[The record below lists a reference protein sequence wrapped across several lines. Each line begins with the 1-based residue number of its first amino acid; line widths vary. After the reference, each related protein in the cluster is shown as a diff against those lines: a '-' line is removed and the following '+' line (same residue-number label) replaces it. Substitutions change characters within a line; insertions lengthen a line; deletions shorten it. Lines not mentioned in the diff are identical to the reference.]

1 MRAPARVNQPG
12 RRPRRATVAPVFSL
26 SEVIQPD
33 DPLSLR
39 ALLTLCAQYMPRA
52 DLKLVYHAYEV
63 AAAAHQGTQRRSGE
77 AYIEHPLAVAT
88 ILAELALDAQGIA
101 AALLHD
107 VVEDTSITKE
117 EVAEQFGAPIAAIV
131 DGVTKFTVVEAP
143 DPTITGGVSIHEIP
157 PDPTTPVDAQ
167 RKRELKARQQVETV
181 RKLFGAMLEDP
192 RVVLLKLADRLHNLR
207 TMEVMSE
214 RQREIKARET
224 LDIFAPL
231 AGRIGLYLFKV
242 ELEDFAFK
250 YLYPDDFARV
260 SQRLREV
267 QASRAPWADSMCES
281 IRRKL
286 ASMGINAAVNWR
298 MKRPYSAFLDSRQT
312 QIDIGAFDDV
322 IAFRILV
329 NSVEECYLSLNA
341 AYQLWRHYHDSFRDY
356 IANPK
361 VNGYQSLHTTVF
373 GEDGHLTQL
382 HIRTHQ
388 MHVATQHGAATQW
401 LEAAFNHEQ
410 GAVDPTQ
417 WLKRTASW
425 VGRIANWHNELN
437 LSASEFVDTLRG
449 EMFNDQVFVFTPK
462 GAVRELPA
470 GATALDLAYR
480 IHTGLGD
487 TATGAWVLTSNGEEL
502 VGLQVPL
509 SYTLRNGDVVR
520 ILRDPLGHPRPE
532 WLDSARTRYALDRIR
547 RSLGRLRRAGALSVS
562 PDADDSGAH
571 RLPDEEPS
579 AETEPERPEPLQHP
593 SGRLAV
599 VQLARCCCP
608 VPGDAIVGLPGR
620 GRLVTVHRAG
630 CRTLKATVERRV
642 ELGQPY
648 TTPIPLSWAQL
659 PPTDHV
665 LCVNI
670 YGQDYQGLM
679 HELSIWLAELGISIL
694 RSSAVAN
701 RDRAKA
707 AIAMMLLVPATR
719 RSDDVMRRLRTAP
732 GVTEVERDK
741 RRGCDGGMA

>member
-1 MRAPARVNQPG
+1 
-12 RRPRRATVAPVFSL
+12 VAPVFAL
-26 SEVIQPD
+26 SEVVRPG
-33 DPLSLR
+33 DPPSLH
-39 ALLTLCAQYMPRA
+39 ALLTLCAQYMPRP
-52 DLKLVYHAYEV
+52 DLTLVYHAYEV
-63 AAAAHQGTQRRSGE
+63 AAAAHQGAQRRSGE

-107 VVEDTSITKE
+107 VVEDTSITRE
-117 EVAEQFGAPIAAIV
+117 DVAEQFGAPIAAIV

-143 DPTITGGVSIHEIP
+143 DPPSSVTRPLRETRETRETP
-157 PDPTTPVDAQ
+157 PGPTTPVDAQ
-167 RKRELKARQQVETV
+167 HKRELKARQQVETV

-250 YLYPDDFARV
+250 YLYPADFERV
-260 SQRLREV
+260 TRRLREV
-267 QASRAPWADSMCES
+267 QASRAAWADRMCEGVK
-281 IRRKL
+281 REL
-286 ASMGINAAVNWR
+286 AAVGITAAVNWR
-298 MKRPYSAFLDSRQT
+298 MKRPYSAFLDSEQT
-312 QIDIGAFDDV
+312 QIDIGALDDV

-329 NSVEECYLSLNA
+329 NTVEECYLSLNT

-356 IANPK
+356 IAMPK

-373 GEDGHLTQL
+373 GEDGYLAQL
-382 HIRTHQ
+382 HIRTHH
-388 MHVATQHGAATQW
+388 MHVATQHGVATQW
-401 LEAAFNHEQ
+401 LEAAFNHEP
-410 GAVDPTQ
+410 GAVDPAQ

-437 LSASEFVDTLRG
+437 LSASEFVETVRG
-449 EMFNDQVFVFTPK
+449 EMFDDQVFVFTPK

-487 TATGAWVLTSNGEEL
+487 TATGAWVLTSNGEDL

-520 ILRDPLGHPRPE
+520 ILRDSTSHPRPE
-532 WLDSARTRYALDRIR
+532 WLDMARTRYALDRIR
-547 RSLGRLRRAGALSVS
+547 RSLSRLRRAGALSA
-562 PDADDSGAH
+562 PHDRGDGAQ
-571 RLPDEEPS
+571 RAPDEEPS
-579 AETEPERPEPLQHP
+579 AETEPERPEQLQHP
-593 SGRLAV
+593 TGRLAV
-599 VQLARCCCP
+599 AQFARCCCP

-620 GRLVTVHRAG
+620 GRLVSIHRTG
-630 CRTLKATVERRV
+630 CRTLKATVGRRAA
-642 ELGQPY
+642 LGQPY
-648 TTPIPLSWAQL
+648 ARPIPLSWTQL
-659 PPTDHV
+659 PPTDYV

-670 YGQDYQGLM
+670 YGQDHQGLM
-679 HELSIWLAELGISIL
+679 HQLSIWLAEQGISIL
-694 RSSAVAN
+694 RSNAVAN
-701 RDRAKA
+701 QDRAKA

-719 RSDDVMRRLRTAP
+719 RADDVLRRLRSTP

>member
-12 RRPRRATVAPVFSL
+12 RRPRRAAVTPVFAL
-26 SEVIQPD
+26 SEVVQPG
-33 DPLSLR
+33 DPPSLH

-63 AAAAHQGTQRRSGE
+63 AAAAHQGAQRRSGE

-107 VVEDTSITKE
+107 VVEDTSITRE
-117 EVAEQFGAPIAAIV
+117 DVAEQFGAPIAAIV

-143 DPTITGGVSIHEIP
+143 DPTPSGAHTVHEFAL
-157 PDPTTPVDAQ
+157 DSTAPVDAQ

-214 RQREIKARET
+214 RQREVKARET

-250 YLYPDDFARV
+250 YLYPADFERV

-267 QASRAPWADSMCES
+267 QARRAGWADRMCES
-281 IRRKL
+281 VKREL
-286 ASMGINAAVNWR
+286 ATMGITAAVNWR
-298 MKRPYSAFLDSRQT
+298 MKRPYSAFLDSQHT
-312 QIDIGAFDDV
+312 QIDIGALDDV

-329 NSVEECYLSLNA
+329 NTVEECYLTLNT

-356 IANPK
+356 IAMPK

-373 GEDGHLTQL
+373 GEGGYLAQL
-382 HIRTHQ
+382 HIRTHH

-401 LEAAFNHEQ
+401 LEAAFNHEP
-410 GAVDPTQ
+410 GAVDPAQ

-425 VGRIANWHNELN
+425 VGRIANWHNDLN
-437 LSASEFVDTLRG
+437 LSASEFVETLRG
-449 EMFNDQVFVFTPK
+449 EMFDDQVFVFTPK

-520 ILRDPLGHPRPE
+520 ILRDATSHPRPE
-532 WLDSARTRYALDRIR
+532 WLDMARTRYALDRIR
-547 RSLGRLRRAGALSVS
+547 RSLSRLRRAGALSVPLVGDES
-562 PDADDSGAH
+562 DTLRA
-571 RLPDEEPS
+571 PDEEPS

-593 SGRLAV
+593 AGRLAV
-599 VQLARCCCP
+599 AQLARCCCP
-608 VPGDAIVGLPGR
+608 IPGDAIVGLPGR
-620 GRLVTVHRAG
+620 GRLVSIHRAG

-642 ELGQPY
+642 ALGQPFAE
-648 TTPIPLSWAQL
+648 PIPLSWAQL
-659 PPTDHV
+659 PLTDYV

-670 YGQDYQGLM
+670 YGQDHQGLM
-679 HELSIWLAELGISIL
+679 HQLSIWLAELGISIL
-694 RSSAVAN
+694 RSKAVAN
-701 RDRAKA
+701 QDRAKA
-707 AIAMMLLVPATR
+707 AIAMMLLVPASR
-719 RSDDVMRRLRTAP
+719 RADDVLRRLRSTP